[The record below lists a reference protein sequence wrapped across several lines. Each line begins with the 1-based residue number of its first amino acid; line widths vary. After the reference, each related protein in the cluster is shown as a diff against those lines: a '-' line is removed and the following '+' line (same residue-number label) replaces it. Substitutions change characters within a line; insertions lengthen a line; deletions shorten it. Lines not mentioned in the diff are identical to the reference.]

1 MWVRFDLQKPSHYL
15 RLGWWETKV
24 CFEKALQCMC
34 HGNSSKETFIAW
46 QALPLTSL
54 SKSQRK
60 LFCFHKA
67 APAERCVIGW
77 FNFGKIKTCS
87 KQEVTSILQKRK
99 GNYEKMTARSLN
111 ISYMNGRDTKSPAL
125 YIETKLRARILR
137 VRELPLIRVTTGSRK
152 SYLVI
157 RGFARDFATLHANLQ
172 VVLYCFL
179 FSRIFV
185 SDAMQSLPEF
195 VQQTHHWVVRAALNK
210 SKKWIINFQW

>member
-87 KQEVTSILQKRK
+87 KKEVTSILQKRK

-111 ISYMNGRDTKSPAL
+111 IV
-125 YIETKLRARILR
+125 E
-137 VRELPLIRVTTGSRK
+137 
-152 SYLVI
+152 
-157 RGFARDFATLHANLQ
+157 LHAPTHRL
-172 VVLYCFL
+172 LLIYIFL
-179 FSRIFV
+179 FCFVFCFFSYRTRSLCRRAKARNVCFV
-185 SDAMQSLPEF
+185 SLL
-195 VQQTHHWVVRAALNK
+195 TR
-210 SKKWIINFQW
+210 